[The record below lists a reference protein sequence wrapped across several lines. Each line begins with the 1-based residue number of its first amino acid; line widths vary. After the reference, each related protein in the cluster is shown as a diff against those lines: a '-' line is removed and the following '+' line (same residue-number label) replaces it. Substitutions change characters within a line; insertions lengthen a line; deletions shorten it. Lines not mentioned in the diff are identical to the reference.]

1 MTTETSLRGVG
12 KRSKSGTTQRM
23 REVGRDERHGG
34 VERTEQMDKQQP
46 SRMTI
51 PAFRN
56 PTRRIH
62 PAVRNPTRRIRP
74 AFRNPTRR
82 IRSTFRNPTRSWSV
96 CCAPLCWSLP
106 SRYRSAGYC
115 SSSRCSATA
124 AQDEPES
131 NHTSIVSVPLTHWS
145 ACGNAR
151 IALHSDHTMDH
162 AGSGPTVRAGC
173 GQKRLWRGGRE
184 LDGAATT

>member
-51 PAFRN
+51 PAF
-56 PTRRIH
+56 
-62 PAVRNPTRRIRP
+62 RNPTRRIRP